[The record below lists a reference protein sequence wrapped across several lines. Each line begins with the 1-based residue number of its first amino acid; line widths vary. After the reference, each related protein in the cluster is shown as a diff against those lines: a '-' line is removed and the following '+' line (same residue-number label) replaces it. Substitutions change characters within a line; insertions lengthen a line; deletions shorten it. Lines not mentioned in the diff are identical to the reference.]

1 MKKKNKI
8 DIINPINQL
17 NLYGFQNY
25 FLQFVTLYKKKVL
38 PNIILLSGEKGIG
51 KATFSYHF
59 INYLLS
65 EKEKYSYSTDKFKIN
80 SENFSY
86 KLVNNSTHPNFFLL
100 DSVSLGE
107 SIKIDQARS
116 LLKFL
121 NQTNSLNNLKV
132 ILIDN
137 ADLLNIN
144 SSNSLLKSI
153 EEPSINTFFFII
165 DNNSSSLLDTIK
177 SRSLKFK
184 FHFNLIEKK
193 YI

>member
-121 NQTNSLNNLKV
+121 TKL
-132 ILIDN
+132 IL
-137 ADLLNIN
+137 
-144 SSNSLLKSI
+144 
-153 EEPSINTFFFII
+153 
-165 DNNSSSLLDTIK
+165 
-177 SRSLKFK
+177 
-184 FHFNLIEKK
+184 
-193 YI
+193 